1 MSAQAFPKPA
11 LRPMLP
17 DDVPVLAQI
26 FADSIEV
33 LAEDDYGEEQRAAWA
48 ARADDI
54 KAFAEKLTSQ
64 LTLIATLAGAP
75 VGFASLKGADHLD
88 MLFVHPEA
96 ALQGVATALV
106 DAIEKIAG
114 ARGATKITVDASDT
128 ARPLFDKRGYRAES
142 RNSVEI
148 NGEWLANTTMVKAL
162 AAEPRGTLQ

>member
-75 VGFASLKGADHLD
+75 VGFVSLKGADHLD

-96 ALQGVATALV
+96 ALQGVATTLV

-128 ARPLFDKRGYRAES
+128 ARLLFDKRGYRAES

-148 NGEWLANTTMVKAL
+148 NGEWLANTTMVKTL
-162 AAEPRGTLQ
+162 QAEPRGTLQ